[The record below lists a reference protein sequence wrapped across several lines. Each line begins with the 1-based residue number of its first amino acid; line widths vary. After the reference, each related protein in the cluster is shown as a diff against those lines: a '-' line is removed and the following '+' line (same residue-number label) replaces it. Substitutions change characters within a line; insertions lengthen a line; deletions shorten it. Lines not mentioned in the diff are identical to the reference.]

1 MLTNTLLKVTAYL
14 MEELPG
20 LVRGESAP
28 GHDEVEQL
36 APLHI
41 LHYHEDVGGRVYN
54 LVSKL
59 I

>member
-1 MLTNTLLKVTAYL
+1 

-28 GHDEVEQL
+28 GNDEVEQL
-36 APLHI
+36 PPLHI
-41 LHYHEDVGGRVYN
+41 LHYHEDIRRCVDH
-54 LVSKL
+54 LVSKVKQD